1 MTTSDI
7 LVLLFLRVLLVALD
21 DCFVIVVLLL
31 PLFCAFTFPDLLRI
45 VESTLPFF
53 FLEVRDDVFLVLAI

>member
-1 MTTSDI
+1 LMMMADV

-31 PLFCAFTFPDLLRI
+31 LFCAFTFPDLLRI